1 MTFPIRNGI
10 SGIEAQIRCGKCTA
24 RFIRPRQLLLTGRV
38 EDRNRRRNVARPAE
52 SHVLE
57 FFKTANRV
65 RFGVAG
71 MFLGNST
78 FRVMSSQANQLC
90 QIQLALKLSFEYC
103 GDRTATGVK
112 DDPMTSSRRSFLH
125 VVAGGSLYMGAR
137 AAGET
142 AKQLRGIF
150 PIAQTPFTVSD
161 KLDVDSLV
169 KQLRFIDRGRVHGFV
184 WPQLASEW
192 STLSESERM
201 EGAEA
206 LGSAAKKLRP
216 ALVLGVQAPDTDA
229 AVRYAIQA
237 KKVGAD
243 AIISLPPVD
252 EKDPKA
258 VVAYYKR
265 VGEAT
270 DLPLFAQ
277 AVGNM
282 SVPTLIEMYKSIP
295 TFRYVKDEAGQPLF
309 RIKQLR
315 EQSSDQLKVFTGGHG
330 RTMIDEMNRGFS
342 GTMPAASF
350 ADLYASA
357 WDLWQEGK
365 QKESMDM
372 FGRVSMLISEISV
385 YGIESLKYILQL
397 RGVFQ
402 TFQTRE
408 KRDNVQSAASIGLG
422 GHLDESGKEIIRR
435 MLDDLKPWLKA

>member
-1 MTFPIRNGI
+1 MI
-10 SGIEAQIRCGKCTA
+10 C
-24 RFIRPRQLLLTGRV
+24 
-38 EDRNRRRNVARPAE
+38 
-52 SHVLE
+52 
-57 FFKTANRV
+57 
-65 RFGVAG
+65 
-71 MFLGNST
+71 
-78 FRVMSSQANQLC
+78 
-90 QIQLALKLSFEYC
+90 
-103 GDRTATGVK
+103 
-112 DDPMTSSRRSFLH
+112 SRRSFLH
-125 VVAGGSLYMGAR
+125 LVAGGSLSITAGAEN
-137 AAGET
+137 AT
-142 AKQLRGIF
+142 AKQLRGVF
-150 PIAQTPFTVSD
+150 PIAQTPFTDSD
-161 KLDVDSLV
+161 KLDIDSLV
-169 KQLRFIDRGRVHGFV
+169 EQLRFIDRGRVHGFV

-192 STLSESERM
+192 STLSESERL

-216 ALVLGVQAPDTDA
+216 TLVLGVQAPNTEA
-229 AVRYAIQA
+229 AVRYAVHA

-243 AIISLPPVD
+243 AVISLPPVD

-282 SVPTLIEMYKSIP
+282 SVPTLIEMYNAVP

-309 RIKQLR
+309 RIRELR
-315 EQSSDQLKVFTGGHG
+315 ERSSDHLKIFTGGHG

-365 QKESMDM
+365 QKESMEI
-372 FGRVSMLISEISV
+372 FGRVSMLISEVSV

-402 TFQTRE
+402 TYRTRE
-408 KRDNVQSAASIGLG
+408 KRNNVQSAASIGLG
-422 GHLDESGKEIIRR
+422 GRLDESGKDIIRR
-435 MLDDLKPWLKA
+435 MLDDVKPWLKA